1 MGEDDSL
8 TDGQTGIAQ
17 ITDASGN
24 GNHATQATASSQPT
38 ASVPPV
44 IYV

>member
-8 TDGQTGIAQ
+8 TDGQTGISQ

-24 GNHATQATASSQPT
+24 GNHATQSTASNQPT
-38 ASVPPV
+38 ASVDPV

>member
-8 TDGQTGIAQ
+8 TDGQTGISQ

-24 GNHATQATASSQPT
+24 GNHATQSVAANQPT
-38 ASVPPV
+38 ASIDPV